1 MIQLENVTV
10 KRNGKILLKE
20 INWNIDKG
28 EHWSIIGLNGA
39 GKTSLLNIITG
50 YLYPTSG
57 VVKVLGQ
64 EFGKT
69 NIPELRKEIGFISSS
84 LKEQLREFESVL
96 SIVLSGK
103 FASIGLYEPVE
114 KKDVEI
120 AHMLMKQLGIE
131 YLESSRYGLLSQGEK
146 QRVLIARA
154 LMANP
159 KILILDEPCNGLD
172 VIAREEF
179 LAFLWNLARQEYCP
193 TLIYVTHHVEEILP
207 CFSHT
212 LLLKDGEVYA
222 KGLANDLL
230 TEQNL
235 SQFFGRDLSVQEQ
248 QNRTWIAF
256 K

>member
-57 VVKVLGQ
+57 TVKVLGQ

-84 LKEQLREFESVL
+84 LKEQLREFDSVL

-114 KKDVEI
+114 KRC
-120 AHMLMKQLGIE
+120 G
-131 YLESSRYGLLSQGEK
+131 
-146 QRVLIARA
+146 
-154 LMANP
+154 
-159 KILILDEPCNGLD
+159 
-172 VIAREEF
+172 
-179 LAFLWNLARQEYCP
+179 
-193 TLIYVTHHVEEILP
+193 
-207 CFSHT
+207 
-212 LLLKDGEVYA
+212 
-222 KGLANDLL
+222 
-230 TEQNL
+230 
-235 SQFFGRDLSVQEQ
+235 
-248 QNRTWIAF
+248 NRTYAYETIRN
-256 K
+256 